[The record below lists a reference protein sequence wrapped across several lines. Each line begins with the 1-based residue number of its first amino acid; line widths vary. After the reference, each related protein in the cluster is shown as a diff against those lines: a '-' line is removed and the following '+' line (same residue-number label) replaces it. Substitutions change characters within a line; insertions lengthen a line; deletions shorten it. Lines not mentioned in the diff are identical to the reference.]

1 MNEIKIF
8 KRSREEAIRE
18 LENYI
23 WSEISNTIK
32 HELELLQAMEKRACN
47 IYDLASRLREK
58 ELMQLFSS
66 RRRKKFYMMMR
77 AIIKMKDGTYGLCE
91 DCGEPIAL
99 KRLKAIPYA
108 TLCFSCQLRK
118 ER

>member
-1 MNEIKIF
+1 MSEIKIF

-18 LENYI
+18 LEKYL
-23 WSEISNTIK
+23 WAEISNTIRN
-32 HELELLQAMEKRACN
+32 ELELLQAMEKRACN

-58 ELMQLFSS
+58 ELIQLLGS
-66 RRRKKFYMMMR
+66 RRRRKFYMM
-77 AIIKMKDGTYGLCE
+77 IKALIRMKEGTYGLCE

-99 KRLKAIPYA
+99 KRLKAMPYA